1 MKKQSQFG
9 ATQRSPS
16 KKYETKPIVCISL
29 TGICETPAESRI
41 IAGMAPGAMIDT
53 GYTYKASPYSSHTLL
68 VASLPAEGRGKR
80 VLDIGCA
87 GGYLAA
93 ILARRGYQVVGVERP
108 GAQGDAFPDDV
119 ELVETDLE

>member
-1 MKKQSQFG
+1 
-9 ATQRSPS
+9 
-16 KKYETKPIVCISL
+16 
-29 TGICETPAESRI
+29 
-41 IAGMAPGAMIDT
+41 MIDT

-108 GAQGDAFPDDV
+108 AALFGCGTGTKESFR
-119 ELVETDLE
+119 ESERGFRKILSGRRT